1 MRSAPVPVGEGAG
14 AALAGLGVPGPSAR
28 RWSRVGGIARAT
40 VWISGG
46 AAVHEVHRPLSAHL
60 RIAGWAPL
68 VGSGTADAAG
78 ALAGIIRAIVDEAG
92 RRGLPMVKA
101 QTQGDE
107 DPLAGA
113 LVAEGF
119 TRMPGG
125 GDPLSGAPPAEFA
138 HERTVGWIRWLAP
151 GPPVAPAPAYERQ
164 KTEFTCGPACALMA
178 LGRGGTAPPRGLDAE
193 MEIWREATYTVGV
206 GHFGLAG
213 AIARRGARVHVI
225 TSSPGPVVGVSR
237 AHMATGH
244 VREAI
249 HRKHVDQARAL
260 GVTWEYREP
269 APQDLARALAAGRR
283 VVVLVDLAS
292 LNGETMPH
300 WILAWGAVGDHV
312 LVHDPWT
319 DEQFG
324 ESWVETDTLAL
335 RGQDLWDAGVWTE
348 EEGNR
353 AVLVIGHSA

>member
-1 MRSAPVPVGEGAG
+1 
-14 AALAGLGVPGPSAR
+14 
-28 RWSRVGGIARAT
+28 
-40 VWISGG
+40 
-46 AAVHEVHRPLSAHL
+46 
-60 RIAGWAPL
+60 
-68 VGSGTADAAG
+68 
-78 ALAGIIRAIVDEAG
+78 
-92 RRGLPMVKA
+92 
-101 QTQGDE
+101 
-107 DPLAGA
+107 
-113 LVAEGF
+113 
-119 TRMPGG
+119 
-125 GDPLSGAPPAEFA
+125 
-138 HERTVGWIRWLAP
+138 
-151 GPPVAPAPAYERQ
+151 
-164 KTEFTCGPACALMA
+164 MA
-178 LGRGGTAPPRGLDAE
+178 LGRGGTAPPCGLDAE

-237 AHMATGH
+237 AHMATRH

-249 HRKHVDQARAL
+249 HRNHVDQARAL
-260 GVTWEYREP
+260 GVTWEFREP

-300 WILAWGAVGDHV
+300 WVLAWGAVGDHV

>member
-1 MRSAPVPVGEGAG
+1 
-14 AALAGLGVPGPSAR
+14 
-28 RWSRVGGIARAT
+28 
-40 VWISGG
+40 
-46 AAVHEVHRPLSAHL
+46 
-60 RIAGWAPL
+60 
-68 VGSGTADAAG
+68 
-78 ALAGIIRAIVDEAG
+78 
-92 RRGLPMVKA
+92 MVKA
-101 QTQGDE
+101 QTQGEE

-164 KTEFTCGPACALMA
+164 KTEFTCGPACALLA

-260 GVTWEYREP
+260 GVTWEFREP
-269 APQDLARALAAGRR
+269 APQDLVRALAAGRR

-300 WILAWGAVGDHV
+300 WVLAWGAVGDHV